1 MLVVMKFGGAAVAD
15 GAKIRRVASLVRRFR
30 SDFDVVVVTSALSGV
45 TDALLENAQRIA
57 TECRKERVCE
67 FLNEIRKRHFSAAEE
82 AILSAEGG
90 GEKVKAAE
98 AEAAEGARTNAKES
112 ILSEVKR
119 EIEERLAELENALLG
134 ICLLGEL
141 TNRSLDFILSFGER
155 LSAPILAGT
164 LRSLGLNAVHLT
176 GGEAGIITDENFGKA
191 QPLEN
196 AEEEVRERIG
206 PLLARGVTP
215 VICGFIGQSE
225 RGFVTTLGRGGSDYT
240 ATIVGAALNADEI
253 WLWKETEGIMS
264 ADPKIVKNAKKIPY
278 LSYVEAMELSY
289 FGATVLHP
297 RAMEPVMRKKIPIRV
312 KNLLNPDD
320 DGTLI
325 GEESAKTDKIAKA
338 VTLIE
343 NASILNVA
351 GSGIASISEVASE
364 VFAALARAGIEV
376 VMISQGSSERTISL
390 VIKRSQLRDAL
401 EAMRSLQKKG
411 LIREFSSDSEV
422 CAVGVVGAGMV
433 GTPGVAGKIF
443 SALGNAGISVRMISQ
458 GSSEFNISFVV
469 NKSDAYKAVQAVHDT
484 FGMGK

>member
-1 MLVVMKFGGAAVAD
+1 
-15 GAKIRRVASLVRRFR
+15 
-30 SDFDVVVVTSALSGV
+30 
-45 TDALLENAQRIA
+45 
-57 TECRKERVCE
+57 
-67 FLNEIRKRHFSAAEE
+67 
-82 AILSAEGG
+82 
-90 GEKVKAAE
+90 
-98 AEAAEGARTNAKES
+98 
-112 ILSEVKR
+112 
-119 EIEERLAELENALLG
+119 
-134 ICLLGEL
+134 
-141 TNRSLDFILSFGER
+141 
-155 LSAPILAGT
+155 
-164 LRSLGLNAVHLT
+164 
-176 GGEAGIITDENFGKA
+176 
-191 QPLEN
+191 
-196 AEEEVRERIG
+196 
-206 PLLARGVTP
+206 
-215 VICGFIGQSE
+215 
-225 RGFVTTLGRGGSDYT
+225 
-240 ATIVGAALNADEI
+240 
-253 WLWKETEGIMS
+253 MS
-264 ADPKIVKNAKKIPY
+264 ADPKIVKNAQKIPY

-325 GEESAKTDKIAKA
+325 GEETAKTDKIAKA

-351 GSGIASISEVASE
+351 GSGITSISEVASE

>member
-1 MLVVMKFGGAAVAD
+1 M
-15 GAKIRRVASLVRRFR
+15 
-30 SDFDVVVVTSALSGV
+30 
-45 TDALLENAQRIA
+45 
-57 TECRKERVCE
+57 
-67 FLNEIRKRHFSAAEE
+67 
-82 AILSAEGG
+82 
-90 GEKVKAAE
+90 
-98 AEAAEGARTNAKES
+98 
-112 ILSEVKR
+112 
-119 EIEERLAELENALLG
+119 
-134 ICLLGEL
+134 
-141 TNRSLDFILSFGER
+141 
-155 LSAPILAGT
+155 
-164 LRSLGLNAVHLT
+164 
-176 GGEAGIITDENFGKA
+176 
-191 QPLEN
+191 
-196 AEEEVRERIG
+196 RERIG
-206 PLLARGVTP
+206 TLLARGVTP